1 MNLQDT
7 IATVEETP
15 EGTNFSLDRESFL
28 SLLRGIVSIDAG
40 RSKVADAA
48 IDRHEELTRLRA
60 ELKQLQE
67 AVQYI
72 LKFEGPR
79 LPASVVSKLNEV
91 ITKEMTC
98 QATSD

>member
-7 IATVEETP
+7 IATVEAAP

-48 IDRHEELTRLRA
+48 IDRHEEVTRLHA
-60 ELKQLQE
+60 ELSQIKE
-67 AVQYI
+67 AVQHI
-72 LKFEGPR
+72 IKFEGPR
-79 LPASVVSKLNEV
+79 LPASVVSKLSEV
-91 ITKEMTC
+91 INRETKCLT
-98 QATSD
+98 TLD